1 MVKLAT
7 ALGGGSLMDSLD
19 SQGKIARFGLFQ
31 VNLQERVLTKNGV
44 RIKLQEKPFQVLALL
59 LERYGETVTREEL
72 KAALWSGDTFV
83 EFDGGLNTAIKKL
96 RVALDDPSDNPV
108 YIETVPRRGYRF
120 LAPVQSESP
129 GYPLAGNAPLPSE
142 SPLAQPGLAKPVRR
156 RWTVWL
162 TASIGIAALVGG
174 SVTIWVR
181 NKATTQIVA
190 TKVSANLAPRDPPG
204 SATSRSVD
212 PQAYEEYLQG
222 RRYWRE
228 RTAAALAQAVDHFGR
243 AIDRDPNYAAAYAAL
258 ANCYV
263 VSPML
268 STVPKESTYVKARQA
283 AGRALKLDDSLAE
296 AHLALAEINLYSDW
310 DFPAAEKEFKR
321 ALELDSSNAQSHQWY
336 AEFLSLMGRHAEA
349 IAEIQTAEQLDPL
362 AMIIYHQAGQ
372 VFQAARQYDKALQ
385 QYRRALQIQ
394 PGFGPTYS
402 AMALAYRR
410 QVNYPAYLE
419 AERQAGLYWDAGGTS
434 VGDLENVAK
443 AYSDSGER
451 GFLLAMVKFE
461 KKHPRAT
468 YYTAWSYAQLGDK
481 EQAFKWLQKSFRARE
496 IEILGVRNDPEFDSL
511 RGDSRFERL
520 VQAIGLAR

>member
-1 MVKLAT
+1 
-7 ALGGGSLMDSLD
+7 MDSPG
-19 SQGKIARFGLFQ
+19 SQGKIARFGLFR
-31 VNLQERVLTKNGV
+31 VDLEERALTKKGV
-44 RIKLQEKPFQVLALL
+44 RIKLQEKPFQILALL
-59 LERYGETVTREEL
+59 LERRGEIVTREEL
-72 KAALWSGDTFV
+72 KTALWRSDTFV
-83 EFDGGLNTAIKKL
+83 EFDDGLNTAIKKL

-108 YIETVPRRGYRF
+108 YIETIPRRGYRL
-120 LAPVQSESP
+120 LAPVQSQSP
-129 GYPLAGNAPLPSE
+129 EAHVTTNVVVPPQTPLDQP
-142 SPLAQPGLAKPVRR
+142 SPLIPIPK
-156 RWTVWL
+156 RWTTWL
-162 TASIGIAALVGG
+162 IASIALGVLLSGG
-174 SVTIWVR
+174 VTIWM
-181 NKATTQIVA
+181 KGKPHKTAAQ
-190 TKVSANLAPRDPPG
+190 VSSSPPRD
-204 SATSRSVD
+204 SAHSVTPRSVD

-268 STVPKESTYVKARQA
+268 STVPKESAYVKARQA
-283 AGRALKLDDSLAE
+283 ATKAVQLDDSLAE
-296 AHLALAEINLYSDW
+296 AHLAMAEISLYSDW
-310 DFPAAEKEFKR
+310 DFSAAEKEFKR
-321 ALELDSSNAQSHQWY
+321 ALELDSSNAQAHQWY

-372 VFQAARQYDKALQ
+372 VFQAARQYDKALE

-402 AMALAYRR
+402 AIALAYRR
-410 QVNYPAYLE
+410 QGNYPAYLE
-419 AERQAGLYWDAGGTS
+419 AERQACLYWDAGGTS
-434 VGDLENVAK
+434 VGDVENVAK

-481 EQAFKWLQKSFRARE
+481 EQAFRWLQKSFRARE

-511 RGDSRFERL
+511 RGDPRFQRL